1 MAVAPRLRQPTLR
14 VPSTSN
20 GKLRVLVVDDEVA
33 FGAVMREVLLSFGM
47 DVRVAVG
54 AKQALGEMQ
63 REAPDLLLVDVM
75 MPEVDGLSLIR
86 MVQKEPSWLGIP
98 IIVVSARTAQADQHE
113 ALFAGAD
120 AFLAKPFTA
129 DELRKSLRPFLPSG
143 TSL

>member
-1 MAVAPRLRQPTLR
+1 MQ
-14 VPSTSN
+14 
-20 GKLRVLVVDDEVA
+20 
-33 FGAVMREVLLSFGM
+33 EVLLSFGM
-47 DVRVAVG
+47 DVAWRS
-54 AKQALGEMQ
+54 AKQAWAKCTQ
-63 REAPDLLLVDVM
+63 APDLLLVDVDAW
-75 MPEVDGLSLIR
+75 VDGLAYR
-86 MVQKEPSWLGIP
+86 MVQRGQLARIP